1 MAKKGK
7 QKLDRRTPG
16 RRLDRGTFLT
26 SRPQARS

>member
-7 QKLDRRTPG
+7 QNWTARTPG